1 MTKRICAVVNTAALL
16 HNLREVIKKANG
28 KKVVAVIKADAYGH
42 GALKA
47 AEIYE
52 EYAAMYAVATS
63 DEALELCRGGTKKDI
78 LILAPVPRED
88 MAVLIENDIILTV
101 SDIEGAKTVSL
112 EAEKTGKIAR
122 IHGAI
127 DTGMSRIGFF
137 PTDESVAE
145 LKEIASLPFVSL
157 EAIFTH
163 YAKADEKDKKWMN
176 IQTERFTSF
185 ADALKKEM
193 PHLNFHIANSAGI
206 MEQDEQYGDFVRAG
220 IVLYGLYPSNEVDKT
235 ALKLIPALSW
245 KSRVSSLRWVERGEG
260 ISYGHTYVAEERI
273 RVATV
278 SCGYAD
284 GYPRLLSNR
293 GRVLINGVSCKIL
306 GRVCMD
312 QFMVDASNVDA
323 KVDDEVIL
331 IGKSGTEEI
340 TADEIAGL
348 TGTINYEVVCD
359 IGKRVPRIYE

>member
-122 IHGAI
+122 IHG
-127 DTGMSRIGFF
+127 
-137 PTDESVAE
+137 
-145 LKEIASLPFVSL
+145 
-157 EAIFTH
+157 
-163 YAKADEKDKKWMN
+163 
-176 IQTERFTSF
+176 Q
-185 ADALKKEM
+185 
-193 PHLNFHIANSAGI
+193 
-206 MEQDEQYGDFVRAG
+206 
-220 IVLYGLYPSNEVDKT
+220 
-235 ALKLIPALSW
+235 LIPA
-245 KSRVSSLRWVERGEG
+245 
-260 ISYGHTYVAEERI
+260 
-273 RVATV
+273 
-278 SCGYAD
+278 
-284 GYPRLLSNR
+284 
-293 GRVLINGVSCKIL
+293 
-306 GRVCMD
+306 
-312 QFMVDASNVDA
+312 
-323 KVDDEVIL
+323 
-331 IGKSGTEEI
+331 
-340 TADEIAGL
+340 
-348 TGTINYEVVCD
+348 
-359 IGKRVPRIYE
+359 